1 MAKIRAGLL
10 PLYIKLYD
18 DLIPSLRDRLEPF
31 YQKIA
36 DRLEREGLEVLRTE
50 FCRVESEFA
59 DVVQQFEQQGAD
71 CIITLHMAYSPSLES
86 VGVLTETSLP
96 IIVLD
101 TTETFSFDFQQ
112 NPDEINYNHGIHG
125 VMDLCSLLRRNGKPY
140 AICAGHWQNS
150 DVIGRAAGFAR
161 AAKAAGALK
170 GMRVGSCGGS
180 FAGMGDFLVSGE
192 ELCQRFGAELETA
205 DPAELCAIRD
215 SVTEEEIER
224 EMAHSRERFEIPEPL
239 DETCFRLNTK
249 ACLTVRKWAERH
261 LLGAFSVNFLKVS
274 PSAGLDSMPF
284 TEACRAM
291 EQGIGYAGEG
301 DVLTAAFTGAL
312 LQAFPESSFTEIFC
326 PDWQNGNLFLSHMG
340 EMNYRVA
347 EEKPQLRGASFNYT
361 DASAPV
367 VGYARFRGGKAV
379 FLNISRGAK
388 DFRAVVAPVEM
399 LETPPQVFT
408 SSMRGWMRPSV
419 GLPRFL
425 EQLSQNGATH
435 HSILIYGAEPEQMEF
450 FAQLLGME
458 MVRI

>member
-1 MAKIRAGLL
+1 MTRIRVGLL

-36 DRLEREGLEVLRTE
+36 GRLEQEGLEVLQTE

-59 DVVQQFEQQGAD
+59 GAVRQFEQQGAD

-86 VGVLTETSLP
+86 VEVLTKTALP

-101 TTETFSFDFQQ
+101 TTETFSFDFKQ

-150 DVIGRAAGFAR
+150 DVISRTVGFAR
-161 AAKAAGALK
+161 AARAAGALK
-170 GMRVGSCGGS
+170 RMRVGSCGGS
-180 FAGMGDFLVSGE
+180 FAGMGDFLISGE
-192 ELCQRFGAELETA
+192 ELRQRFGAELETA

-215 SVTEEEIER
+215 SVTEEEIEH
-224 EMAHSRERFEIPEPL
+224 EMVHSRDRFEIPEPL
-239 DETCFRLNTK
+239 DEACFRLNTK

-261 LLGAFSVNFLKVS
+261 QLGAFSVNFLQVS

-284 TEACRAM
+284 TEACHAM
-291 EQGIGYAGEG
+291 EHGIGYAGEG

-326 PDWQNGNLFLSHMG
+326 PDWENGNLFLSHMG

-347 EEKPQLRGASFNYT
+347 EGKPQLRGASFNYT

-367 VGYARFRGGKAV
+367 VGYARFRSGKAV
-379 FLNISRGAK
+379 FLNISRGAE
-388 DFRAVVAPVEM
+388 DFRAVVALVEM
-399 LETPPQVFT
+399 LEAPPEVFT

-425 EQLSQNGATH
+425 ELLSQNGATH
-435 HSILIYGAEPEQMEF
+435 HSILVYGAEPEQIEF

-458 MVRI
+458 TVRI